1 MKEVVRALSLLGL
14 RELVAEFGGDL
25 DALAREAGLELD
37 DLNEPEKLIPA
48 RKAHELVNFA
58 AARLGRKDLGLLWGA
73 RSDPSRLGPLYVA
86 VANAQTGRQALEL
99 VANFLHVNFP
109 TGSVFL
115 KKLPGRPHDFLGVRS
130 YLRNPPPLAHFHERR
145 VGSLHVVLKLVCGP
159 GYGPHQVWF
168 SHEQLSSMPAYQR
181 VFGVR
186 PLFGMKENGLVIAR
200 SVLDAVRPSANR
212 QVREMAVAYLKAH
225 APAAD
230 ASITAETRYVTEVL
244 MRSSLCTVTE
254 AARVLGLH
262 QRSLQR
268 RLRDEGT
275 SFEEVRDGV
284 RRDMARALLADPSLP
299 ITDIGLQLHYA
310 NASAFSRSCQR
321 WFGRS
326 PSAERERQLRAS
338 RRPDQAKTRST
349 SLFGTGH

>member
-1 MKEVVRALSLLGL
+1 MKEAVRALTLLGL

-25 DALAREAGLELD
+25 DVLAAEVGIGPDELRD
-37 DLNEPEKLIPA
+37 PQRLVQS
-48 RKAHELVNFA
+48 RKVHELINLA

-73 RSDPSRLGPLYVA
+73 RSDPSRLGPLHVA
-86 VANAQTGRQALEL
+86 VANAQTGRQAIEL
-99 VANFLHVNFP
+99 VATFLHVNFP
-109 TGSVFL
+109 TGAVTL
-115 KKLPGRPHDFLGVRS
+115 KKLPGRPQDFLGVRS
-130 YLRNPPPLAHFHERR
+130 YLQNPPPLAQFHERR
-145 VGSLHVVLKLVCGP
+145 VGSLHIVLKLVCGA
-159 GYGPHQVWF
+159 GYGPAEVWF
-168 SHEQLSSMPAYQR
+168 SHQQLSPMAAYMR

-186 PLFGMKENGLVIAR
+186 PSFGMKENGLVIAR

-212 QVREMAVAYLKAH
+212 QVRDMAIAYLKAN
-225 APAAD
+225 APAPD
-230 ASITAETRYVTEVL
+230 ATITAEARYVTEIL
-244 MRSSLCTVTE
+244 MRSSLCTVTD

-275 SFEEVRDGV
+275 SFEELRDGV
-284 RRDMARALLADPSLP
+284 RRDMARILLADLSLS

-326 PSAERERQLRAS
+326 PTAERERQRRGGRRQERS
-338 RRPDQAKTRST
+338 RP
-349 SLFGTGH
+349 